1 MTQELTSVSALFSTP
16 YLTNDEYRQAPTS
29 VDVDDFVGGGSMAIN
44 DVELGNVIGR
54 ASSWIDAHCGQVL
67 AATVDTDSF
76 RARVS
81 RDGMLN
87 MHPRYWPIVAIEAA
101 SFGSNPV
108 VMNTLDPTTAWI
120 EPMAVVFPLSGLN
133 ASFLGQIQ
141 FSRTYSPSAIQ
152 YCSLTYVNG
161 YANALTTATSA
172 IGATLL
178 TVNDRTGF
186 VAGMRFNVYDGI
198 NTELLTIASS
208 HTHATGPGTLPLA
221 SPATC
226 AHSAAVSVSALPPA
240 VKQAAIY
247 MTNVIL
253 KSRGNSALVME
264 SITPSRI
271 VGDNPN
277 VSGDYNAA
285 IDLLK
290 PFRRIR

>member
-16 YLTNDEYRQAPTS
+16 YLTNDEYREAPTS
-29 VDVDDFVGGGSMAIN
+29 VDIDDFVGGGSMALN
-44 DVELGNVIGR
+44 DVELGNVIAR
-54 ASSWIDAHCGQVL
+54 ASSWIDSHCGQVL
-67 AATVDTDSF
+67 AATLDTDSF

-87 MHPRYWPIVAIEAA
+87 MHPRYWPIVAVESA
-101 SFGSNPV
+101 SFGSNPT

-120 EPMAVVFPLSGLN
+120 EPMAVVFPMLGLN

-141 FSRTYSPSAIQ
+141 FSRTYSPSAVQ
-152 YCSLTYVNG
+152 YCTMTYVNG
-161 YANALTTATSA
+161 YANTLLAANSIVGATS
-172 IGATLL
+172 LS
-178 TVNDRTGF
+178 VKDRTGF
-186 VAGMRFNVYDGI
+186 VAGSRFNIYDGV
-198 NTELLTIASS
+198 NTELLTIASN

-221 SPATC
+221 SAATC
-226 AHSAAVSVSALPPA
+226 AHTTGVSVSALPPA
-240 VKQAAIY
+240 IKQACIY

-264 SITPSRI
+264 SITPTRI

-277 VSGDYNAA
+277 VSSDYNSAV
-285 IDLLK
+285 DLLK